1 LPKQSLNKTIFAK
14 KLHHRTLTPLSEPE
28 ITIPF
33 GAIIENARIDRDMMV
48 FWYLTEPYTCPREA
62 FQSAVAGGV
71 AKEEKSAAPAGV
83 AAPEPELEPDPEQV
97 KLRFEALSSNVK
109 GLSRAKVPGGWLV
122 SSEQGGVAFYPDAK
136 HVWKGESL

>member
-1 LPKQSLNKTIFAK
+1 MPKQSLNKTIFAK

-62 FQSAVAGGV
+62 FQSALAGGG
-71 AKEEKSAAPAGV
+71 AKEEKSAAPVSA
-83 AAPEPELEPDPEQV
+83 AAPEPEPV
-97 KLRFEALSSNVK
+97 KLQFEALSSNVK
-109 GLSRAKVPGGWLV
+109 GLLRARVPGGWLV
-122 SSEQGGVAFYPDAK
+122 STEQGGVAYYPDAK
-136 HVWKGESL
+136 HVWKGDSV

>member
-1 LPKQSLNKTIFAK
+1 LNKTIFAK

-62 FQSAVAGGV
+62 FQSALAGGG
-71 AKEEKSAAPAGV
+71 AKEEKSAAPVSA
-83 AAPEPELEPDPEQV
+83 AAPEPEPV
-97 KLRFEALSSNVK
+97 KLQFEALSSNVK
-109 GLSRAKVPGGWLV
+109 GLLRARVPGGWLV
-122 SSEQGGVAFYPDAK
+122 STEQGGVAYYPDAK
-136 HVWKGESL
+136 HVWKGDSV